1 MCEIRKKWQRS
12 GKCRENFLLPP
23 QKGFFLFICTPICRR
38 DRQEPRFGLISEIM
52 FIQREA
58 AVAATAWF
66 WSLSF
71 WRGTHALSQDL
82 GWMWWPVPDAIQD
95 AMLNSVD
102 VNVPSFSARQVPI
115 VAIITTGGGLKSMT
129 GLYGSLMG
137 LKKLNLLDC
146 ITYISGLSG
155 TTW

>member
-1 MCEIRKKWQRS
+1 MHRKYIVGS
-12 GKCRENFLLPP
+12 RE
-23 QKGFFLFICTPICRR
+23 GFFLFVFACICPR
-38 DRQEPRFGLISEIM
+38 DGQESKFGLISGPM
-52 FIQREA
+52 FIQREISGSSSCC
-58 AVAATAWF
+58 F
-66 WSLSF
+66 ILESF
-71 WRGTHALSQDL
+71 LLERDL
-82 GWMWWPVPDAIQD
+82 GWLCPDPTAVWS
-95 AMLNSVD
+95 AMLNAVSV
-102 VNVPSFSARQVPI
+102 NISSSSAQQVPV